1 MSTAKNKR
9 KLVTIIA
16 WFFIPLAIA
25 ITSYKLLPEDYRP
38 TSMTNNGELLDP
50 VFNLTEFSYQTTD
63 GKTFN
68 NKDIEKV
75 WTILQFIENE
85 CDAACSE
92 SLYNTRQMR
101 ISFGKDID
109 RIDRVA
115 VVSGTVEGESNQKMW
130 ASHPDLTVLIGT
142 GAGNGM
148 GQQIKDHVPEFN
160 RSSND
165 IYLLDPLGNVV
176 MRFPA
181 SLEVK
186 FMKKDIKKL
195 LKLSHIG

>member
-1 MSTAKNKR
+1 MSDSKNKR
-9 KLVTIIA
+9 KLLTIFA

-25 ITSYKLLPEDYRP
+25 TAGYNLGMIPSGK
-38 TSMTNNGELLDP
+38 TNNGQLLEP
-50 VFNLTEFSYQTTD
+50 FFTLTEFSYQTID
-63 GKTFN
+63 GDSFS
-68 NKDIEKV
+68 NKEVEKV
-75 WTILQFIENE
+75 WTLLHFIEGE

-115 VVSGTVEGESNQKMW
+115 VLSSAVKSESNQKMW
-130 ASHPDLTVLIGT
+130 ASHPDLKVLIGT
-142 GAGNGM
+142 GKGIGR
-148 GQQIKDHVPEFN
+148 QIKNQLTQFD
-160 RSSND
+160 RSSNAV
-165 IYLLDPLGNVV
+165 YLLDPLGNVV

-181 SLEVK
+181 TLEVK
-186 FMKKDIKKL
+186 LMKKDIRKL

>member
-1 MSTAKNKR
+1 M
-9 KLVTIIA
+9 
-16 WFFIPLAIA
+16 
-25 ITSYKLLPEDYRP
+25 
-38 TSMTNNGELLDP
+38 SMTNSGELLDP
-50 VFNLTEFSYQTTD
+50 VFSLTEFSYQSTE
-63 GKTFN
+63 GKTFS
-68 NKDIEKV
+68 NKEVEKV
-75 WTILQFIENE
+75 WTLLQFVEGE
-85 CDAACSE
+85 CDETCSE

-109 RIDRVA
+109 RVDRVA
-115 VVSGTVEGESNQKMW
+115 VVSGVVEGESNQRMW

-142 GAGNGM
+142 GNGM
-148 GQQIKDHVPEFN
+148 GRQIRDHVPEFN

-186 FMKKDIKKL
+186 LMKKDIKKL

>member
-1 MSTAKNKR
+1 MSDAKNKR
-9 KLVTIIA
+9 KLLTIIA

-25 ITSYKLLPEDYRP
+25 FTWYKLLPEDYRP
-38 TSMTNNGELLDP
+38 ASMTNSGQLLDP
-50 VFNLTEFSYQTTD
+50 VFTLTEFNYQTIND
-63 GKTFN
+63 EAFV
-68 NKDIEKV
+68 NKDVEKV
-75 WTILQFIENE
+75 WTLLHFIEGK

-101 ISFGKDID
+101 VSFGKDID

-115 VVSGTVEGESNQKMW
+115 VVSGAVKGESNLKMW
-130 ASHPDLTVLIGT
+130 ASHPDLLVLLATNKGIGE
-142 GAGNGM
+142 
-148 GQQIKDHVPEFN
+148 QIERQVEGFG
-160 RSSND
+160 RSSNAV
-165 IYLLDPLGNVV
+165 YLLDPLGNVV

-186 FMKKDIKKL
+186 LMKKDIKKL